1 MKKFAAAAVLI
12 IFIFAIQVTYIN
24 YRLEQK
30 LNTIEQAQQNI
41 LTKVWSLERRSEQV
55 RQILQEEPIN
65 PTDKHNLL
73 LTSDDP
79 SKQKYDQQKM
89 EGIN

>member
-1 MKKFAAAAVLI
+1 M
-12 IFIFAIQVTYIN
+12 TYIN

-41 LTKVWSLERRSEQV
+41 LTKVWSLERRAEQV
-55 RQILQEEPIN
+55 KQILEENPIH
-65 PTDKHNLL
+65 PPEKHNLL
-73 LTSDDP
+73 LTSDDL
-79 SKQKYDQQKM
+79 SKQKDDQQKM